1 MLLTPLL
8 AEHPEAAADI
18 VRHTPLWVAGV
29 LAGLTALGLWAARTR
44 QVHFNRLVAMPLVMG
59 GLALWGVQ
67 SAFGASGRLAEL
79 LALWAACCAA
89 LLALGTRL
97 APPVGAAYEAAT
109 RSFRLPGSWVPM
121 GLILVVFLMKYGI
134 GVQLALEPTLARA
147 PGFAFAVTA
156 LYGLLSGLF
165 AARTLRVLPLARPAP
180 ALAPFARSQRI
191 SRRRSGVS
199 SHRACPALHRPPH
212 CIQRFIHPHRRPP

>member
-1 MLLTPLL
+1 MLLTQLL
-8 AEHPEAAADI
+8 VQHPEAVIDI
-18 VRHTPLWVAGV
+18 VRRTPPWVGGL
-29 LAGLTALGLWAARTR
+29 LAGLLYLGLSAVRDRDVHIAR
-44 QVHFNRLVAMPLVMG
+44 LLLMPVAMG

-97 APPVGAAYEAAT
+97 APPVGAAYDAAT

-121 GLILVVFLMKYGI
+121 GLILAVFLMKYGI
-134 GVQLALEPTLARA
+134 GVQLALEPALARA

-165 AARTLRVLPLARPAP
+165 AARTLRVLRLARPAP
-180 ALAPFARSQRI
+180 ALAPFAR
-191 SRRRSGVS
+191 
-199 SHRACPALHRPPH
+199 
-212 CIQRFIHPHRRPP
+212 

>member
-1 MLLTPLL
+1 MAVGALGGISLLVGSVAGLLGGLTCAALIHTFVPLL
-8 AEHPEAAADI
+8 P
-18 VRHTPLWVAGV
+18 
-29 LAGLTALGLWAARTR
+29 
-44 QVHFNRLVAMPLVMG
+44 VHSPWSFVV
-59 GLALWGVQ
+59 
-67 SAFGASGRLAEL
+67 LAEL
-79 LALWAACCAA
+79 LALWAAGCAA

-165 AARTLRVLPLARPAP
+165 AARTLRVLRLARPAP
-180 ALAPFARSQRI
+180 ALGPFAR
-191 SRRRSGVS
+191 
-199 SHRACPALHRPPH
+199 
-212 CIQRFIHPHRRPP
+212 